1 MKRLSIA
8 ILLTLSFL
16 SLQAQELTNA
26 GREFWVTS
34 SVNLYSDIMPDSA
47 LIYIIGDTPCTG
59 YIENPNTSF
68 YQTFTVV
75 PDSVLVIAV
84 PKDEIMCNVP
94 TAISYDTSRT
104 IEQKGVY
111 INSTQDV
118 FVYMQTNC
126 VDSVLYIDTALY
138 ATYGKQSV
146 KLPIIPLNLHSSEV
160 RLNDPYSF
168 VNTSANGTN
177 CMMIIA
183 TENNTVLHVP
193 TFHNSNGSIY
203 TFPFDTTLQ
212 KGEVLYFPLS
222 LSFHPND
229 TNKIITT
236 SNCKKIVTYFCSY
249 TTAFTLDFHYGK
261 RFKSTTNKHLYY
273 GKDFLLVKYV
283 HPNFQKELYLNFSFH
298 SSSTG
303 NYLIYRCN
311 QLSSNSLL
319 NIIAVDGRLN
329 GCEQA
334 FPPFL
339 IDVPFAFYRSD
350 VDGFFSN
357 NCGPHVHAN
366 YKYYLTHTST
376 GQFWQK
382 YDNCEV
388 LPFNN
393 KNYLHAADRMVK
405 KWLFPTT
412 QRRIFPIPDT
422 TYADLQIFVK
432 PEGIHTMYIN
442 HQLIPSTAFDT
453 FPQTNGDYYYLQYGL
468 FNDSI
473 PDFFILENENGFS
486 ATIDEF
492 GYNMRPDTTGHMN
505 FLYFHNNDSGVNYY
519 ESPVA
524 YSNLSPVDSA
534 TVYRCVG
541 DLLHLE
547 VPHNPDS
554 VAIDWIVDGTLYPN
568 SPTVDYPLT
577 TAGTLTVQLVL
588 HYTCPDTTTTFVVV
602 VPPPVIPFSTDTILC
617 QGTELSAETPD
628 AIHYLWSTG
637 DTTASIVIDTAGV
650 YSVSVTNLGCTVSLN
665 DINVQLYPQSSV
677 NLGNDSILCA
687 LATLLLNAEQTHPAT
702 YLWQDLSTNTTYLVD
717 FEGDYW
723 VIVTDECLQVSDTIY
738 LGYLYPIEVDLG
750 NDTTLCDGQHLL
762 LSAETPY
769 CTYLWQD
776 GSTEATYLVRY
787 AGVYQVLVSNLCFDE
802 TAEIEVFYQRCE
814 QELYIPN
821 SFTPNSDGL
830 NDQFKPIFAYPDKI
844 EEYSIYIY
852 NRWGNLL
859 FTSQNPEQG
868 WTGEGCMN
876 GVYTYVI
883 FYKTEGKGGKV
894 VNGTVTIY

>member
-1 MKRLSIA
+1 MKHYVVA
-8 ILLTLSFL
+8 ILLILSFL
-16 SLQAQELTNA
+16 SLPAQELTNA

-34 SVNLYSDIMPDSA
+34 SKNIFSDIAPDSA
-47 LIYIIGDTPCTG
+47 LIYIMGDTLCTG

-75 PDSVLVIAV
+75 PDSVLVIGV
-84 PKDEIMCNVP
+84 PKEDILCNV
-94 TAISYDTSRT
+94 TYSFTDTTRS
-104 IEQKGVY
+104 IEAKGIYIKAEKNVHVY
-111 INSTQDV
+111 L
-118 FVYMQTNC
+118 QTNII
-126 VDSVLYIDTALY
+126 DSIGILNSQRTAKVPIPPLSIFS
-138 ATYGKQSV
+138 TDVNLRGFQSTSY
-146 KLPIIPLNLHSSEV
+146 SSLLSILLV
-160 RLNDPYSF
+160 
-168 VNTSANGTN
+168 
-177 CMMIIA
+177 IA
-183 TENNTVLHVP
+183 TEDNTTLFVPELDHVGFV
-193 TFHNSNGSIY
+193 T
-203 TFPFDTTLQ
+203 TFPFTATLQ
-212 KGEVLYFPLS
+212 KGEVLVLKSYGFT
-222 LSFHPND
+222 D
-229 TNKIITT
+229 VNKIITT
-236 SNCKKIVTYFCSY
+236 NCKKVVFYLTSERQTNTLGGQKYFRSIPNYDLC
-249 TTAFTLDFHYGK
+249 K
-261 RFKSTTNKHLYY
+261 
-273 GKDFLLVKYV
+273 GKDYLLVKYAYN
-283 HPNFQKELYLNFSFH
+283 NFYRSISLPTDLSLSNNFY
-298 SSSTG
+298 TV
-303 NYLIYRCN
+303 YRCN
-311 QLSSNSLL
+311 QFYNQPWATYVSVSN
-319 NIIAVDGRLN
+319 RLDICDQIPSC
-329 GCEQA
+329 GCETA
-334 FPPFL
+334 PPWI
-339 IDVPFAFYRSD
+339 IDVPLAFMRAPVDRYASRLYYID
-350 VDGFFSN
+350 V
-357 NCGPHVHAN
+357 NCTYTGSGNWIFPLICETTNYTNLNHPLPAN
-366 YKYYLTHTST
+366 
-376 GQFWQK
+376 
-382 YDNCEV
+382 
-388 LPFNN
+388 
-393 KNYLHAADRMVK
+393 RMVK

-412 QRRIFPIPDT
+412 QRRIFQTPDT
-422 TYADLQIFVK
+422 TYVDLVIFVK
-432 PEGIHTMYIN
+432 PEGVHTMYIN
-442 HQLIPSTAFDT
+442 HELIPSTAFNL
-453 FPQTNGDYYYLQYGL
+453 FPHTNGDYYYLQYSF
-468 FNDSI
+468 FNESV
-473 PDFFILENENGFS
+473 PDFLILENENGFS

-492 GYNMRPDTTGHMN
+492 GYNLRPNSDGLLD
-505 FLYFHNNDSGVNYY
+505 FLYFHNNDSGYNYY

-554 VAIDWIVDGTLYPN
+554 VAIDWIVDGTLFPN

-602 VPPPVIPFSTDTILC
+602 VPPPIIPFSTDTTLC

-628 AIHYLWSTG
+628 AIHYMWSTG

-687 LATLLLNAEQTHPAT
+687 LATLLLNAEQPHPAT
-702 YLWQDLSTNTTYLVD
+702 YLWQDLSTNTTYLASS
-717 FEGDYW
+717 EGDYW

-738 LGYLYPIEVDLG
+738 LGYLYPFEVDLG
-750 NDTTLCDGQHLL
+750 NDSTLCEGQHLL

-814 QELYIPN
+814 QELYIPS

-830 NDQFKPIFAYPDKI
+830 NDQFKPIFAYPEKV
-844 EEYSIYIY
+844 EEYTIYIY

-868 WTGEGCMN
+868 WTGEGCLS

>member
-1 MKRLSIA
+1 MKHYVVA
-8 ILLTLSFL
+8 ILLILSFL
-16 SLQAQELTNA
+16 SLPAQELTNA

-34 SVNLYSDIMPDSA
+34 SKNIFSDIAPDSA
-47 LIYIIGDTPCTG
+47 LIYIMGDTLCTG

-75 PDSVLVIAV
+75 PDSVLVIGV
-84 PKDEIMCNVP
+84 PKEDILCNV
-94 TAISYDTSRT
+94 TYSFTDTTRS
-104 IEQKGVY
+104 IEAKGIYIKAEKNVHVY
-111 INSTQDV
+111 L
-118 FVYMQTNC
+118 QTNII
-126 VDSVLYIDTALY
+126 DSIGILNSQRTAKVPIPPLSIFS
-138 ATYGKQSV
+138 TDVNLRGFQSTSY
-146 KLPIIPLNLHSSEV
+146 SSLLSILLV
-160 RLNDPYSF
+160 
-168 VNTSANGTN
+168 
-177 CMMIIA
+177 IA
-183 TENNTVLHVP
+183 TEDNTTLFVPELDHVGFV
-193 TFHNSNGSIY
+193 T
-203 TFPFDTTLQ
+203 TFPFTATLQ
-212 KGEVLYFPLS
+212 KGEVLVLKSYGFT
-222 LSFHPND
+222 D
-229 TNKIITT
+229 VNKIITT
-236 SNCKKIVTYFCSY
+236 NCKKVVFYLTSERQTNTLGGQKYFRSIPNYDLC
-249 TTAFTLDFHYGK
+249 K
-261 RFKSTTNKHLYY
+261 
-273 GKDFLLVKYV
+273 GKDYLLVKYAYN
-283 HPNFQKELYLNFSFH
+283 NFYRSISLPTDLSLSNNFY
-298 SSSTG
+298 TV
-303 NYLIYRCN
+303 YRCN
-311 QLSSNSLL
+311 QFYNQPWATYVSVSN
-319 NIIAVDGRLN
+319 RLDICDQIPSC
-329 GCEQA
+329 GCETA
-334 FPPFL
+334 PPWI
-339 IDVPFAFYRSD
+339 IDVPLAFMRAPVDRYASRLYYID
-350 VDGFFSN
+350 V
-357 NCGPHVHAN
+357 NCTYTGSGNWIFPLICETTNYTNLNHPLPAN
-366 YKYYLTHTST
+366 
-376 GQFWQK
+376 
-382 YDNCEV
+382 
-388 LPFNN
+388 
-393 KNYLHAADRMVK
+393 RMVK

-412 QRRIFPIPDT
+412 QRRIFQTPDT
-422 TYADLQIFVK
+422 TYVDLVIFVK
-432 PEGIHTMYIN
+432 QEGVHTMYIN
-442 HQLIPSTAFDT
+442 HELIPSTAFNL
-453 FPQTNGDYYYLQYGL
+453 FPHTNGDYYYLQYSF
-468 FNDSI
+468 FNESV
-473 PDFFILENENGFS
+473 PDFLILENENGFS

-492 GYNMRPDTTGHMN
+492 GYNLRPNSDGLLD
-505 FLYFHNNDSGVNYY
+505 FLYFHNNDSGYNYY

-568 SPTVDYPLT
+568 SPIVNLPLT

-602 VPPPVIPFSTDTILC
+602 VPPPIIPFSTDTTLC

-628 AIHYLWSTG
+628 AIHYMWSTG

-687 LATLLLNAEQTHPAT
+687 LATLLLNAEQPHPAT
-702 YLWQDLSTNTTYLVD
+702 YLWQDLSTNTTYLASS
-717 FEGDYW
+717 EGDYW

-738 LGYLYPIEVDLG
+738 LGYLYPFEVDLG
-750 NDTTLCDGQHLL
+750 NDTTLCEGQHLL

-814 QELYIPN
+814 QELYIPS

-830 NDQFKPIFAYPDKI
+830 NDQFKPIFAYPEKV
-844 EEYSIYIY
+844 EEYTIYIY

-868 WTGEGCMN
+868 WTGEGCLS